1 MAGQVRSR
9 DRRTTER
16 PTRADRARPAV
27 AATTTVTAPR
37 RSATKAGRP
46 DRTDRSPDR
55 NLQTRST
62 YRLRV
67 MRGLA
72 PDEAANLTAYLSG
85 IHRAGRGW
93 KLTEVNQ
100 LLFLRELQRLGRFGK
115 SDGTAVVH

>member
-27 AATTTVTAPR
+27 ATAVPATAPR
-37 RSATKAGRP
+37 QSAPKAGRP
-46 DRTDRSPDR
+46 DRIEGSTDRL
-55 NLQTRST
+55 LQTRST
-62 YRLRV
+62 YRLLV

-100 LLFLRELQRLGRFGK
+100 LLFLRELQRSGRFGRT
-115 SDGTAVVH
+115 DGTAVVH

>member
-1 MAGQVRSR
+1 MSGQVRSR

-16 PTRADRARPAV
+16 PTRADRARPVATAV
-27 AATTTVTAPR
+27 PATAPR
-37 RSATKAGRP
+37 RSAPKAGRP
-46 DRTDRSPDR
+46 ERSDRSTDRL
-55 NLQTRST
+55 LQTRST
-62 YRLRV
+62 YRLLV

-100 LLFLRELQRLGRFGK
+100 LLFLRELQRSGRFGK
-115 SDGTAVVH
+115 TDGTAVAH